1 MLKPDPVVPPHK
13 QLVSVPDDTVECPI
27 CGTPVTPNGL
37 WSHASNTHSADDV
50 RAAMLEVLA
59 AVADDL
65 GHTPTTEDLDAYP
78 RAPSHASYG
87 NWFGSYNDALRAANL
102 EVTRTSHGRDATDAE
117 LLEHLRALTDEL
129 GHPPSSQYMDQHG
142 RYSATL
148 YKTRWGSWS
157 DALAAADVPT
167 PGYSRA
173 ELREHLRDLGDTLC
187 RPPSAPEVNAADGP
201 YHRVYQQEFGSWI
214 EALLAA
220 GFDVEDTRANHGVTD
235 TIHSPGAGGGDAQD
249 TIDYGPGFDDAKK
262 RAVRERD
269 GRECQRCGLDEDT
282 HLAAFDRRLPVH
294 HIEPARTV
302 EDPRE
307 RNDMP
312 NLVTVCVACHTK
324 IDTGHA
330 PNPDPGGG
338 QTAQTRLDGFGD
350 EESQ

>member
-37 WSHASNTHSADDV
+37 WSHASNAHSDDDV
-50 RAAMLEVLA
+50 HAAMLEVLA

-117 LLEHLRALTDEL
+117 LLEHLQALTGEL

-282 HLAAFDRRLPVH
+282 HLAAFDRRPPVH
-294 HIEPARTV
+294 HIQPARTV
-302 EDPRE
+302 ADPPE
-307 RNDMP
+307 GDAMP
-312 NLVTVCVACHTK
+312 
-324 IDTGHA
+324 
-330 PNPDPGGG
+330 
-338 QTAQTRLDGFGD
+338 
-350 EESQ
+350 